1 MRVGVRAGMSGNL
14 IVTRGGRPPILR
26 PTMVLAFWNW
36 LDRYLFGEFSEG
48 TTPGALAL
56 RLLRYPYAIL
66 RDLSRG
72 QINLYAM
79 WLVYATLLS
88 LVPLIAFAFAVLK
101 AFGAHRELRP
111 VILEFFR
118 PVGSHALELTQRVMD
133 FADSVSTGVVGSLG
147 LALLLWTLL
156 GTIKKV
162 EDGFNFLWRVEHAR
176 SFARRV
182 TEYVALLIVG
192 PIVVVSFIGLS
203 HKALE
208 SATAGFGRYMPFWDR
223 LTTLTLEISPYV
235 MVTAIFTAVYMFVP
249 NTKVKWKPALVGGLT
264 AGVLW
269 AGVGKVFT
277 ALVVYSSRLT
287 IVYAGFAIIV
297 TALIWTYFGWLI
309 LLIGAQ
315 LSFYVQ
321 HRNYL
326 RLGLTELRLSAV
338 QREQLTLKVMYLIAK
353 SYQDGKERWTVD
365 ALAHQLGMPG
375 IAISRIVHSL
385 EAAKMLT
392 LSDDEHLLPARDL
405 GKITVQEIIDIARNE
420 KAGQVAPRQ
429 LKLPAIDAIS
439 AKMDEAWRK
448 SAGDMTLRDLV
459 EDA

>member
-1 MRVGVRAGMSGNL
+1 MYV
-14 IVTRGGRPPILR
+14 
-26 PTMVLAFWNW
+26 AFWNW
-36 LDRYLFGEFSEG
+36 LDSYLFGEYSEG

-56 RLLRYPYAIL
+56 RVLRYPYAIL

-79 WLVYATLLS
+79 GLVYATLLS

-101 AFGAHRELRP
+101 AFGAHRELQP
-111 VILEFFR
+111 IIYEFFK
-118 PVGSHALELTQRVMD
+118 PVGASAGELTQRVMD
-133 FADSVSTGVVGSLG
+133 FADRVSTGIVGSLG

-162 EDGFNFLWRVEHAR
+162 EDSFNFVWRVEHAR

-192 PIVVVSFIGLS
+192 PIVIVSFI
-203 HKALE
+203 ALAHNALDT
-208 SATAGFGRYMPFWDR
+208 ATAGFGRYMPFWDR
-223 LTTLTLEISPYV
+223 LTAIALVVSPYV

-249 NTKVKWKPALVGGLT
+249 NTRVKWLPAAVGGVT

-269 AGVGKVFT
+269 AAVGKVFT
-277 ALVVYSSRLT
+277 ALVVYSTRLT

-297 TALIWTYFGWLI
+297 AALLWTYFGWLI
-309 LLIGAQ
+309 LLVGAQ

-321 HRNYL
+321 NRNYL

-338 QREQLTLKVMYLIAK
+338 QREQLTLKVMFLIARA
-353 SYQDGKERWTVD
+353 YHDGKTRWSVD
-365 ALAHQLGMPG
+365 SLARELGMPG
-375 IAISRIVHSL
+375 IGISRIVNSL
-385 EAAKMLT
+385 EAAKLVTLT
-392 LSDDEHLLPARDL
+392 DDEHLLPGRDL
-405 GKITVQEIIDIARNE
+405 GQITLREILDIARNE

-429 LKLPAIDAIS
+429 LKLPSVDAFA
-439 AKMDEAWRK
+439 AKVDEAWRK
-448 SAGDMTLRDLV
+448 SCGDMTLRDLI
-459 EDA
+459 EE

>member
-1 MRVGVRAGMSGNL
+1 M
-14 IVTRGGRPPILR
+14 I
-26 PTMVLAFWNW
+26 LAFWNW
-36 LDRYLFGEFSEG
+36 LDRYLFGEYSEG

-56 RLLRYPYAIL
+56 RVLRYPYAIL

-79 WLVYATLLS
+79 GLVYATLLS

-101 AFGAHRELRP
+101 AFGADRELQP
-111 VILEFFR
+111 LIYEFFK
-118 PVGSHALELTQRVMD
+118 PVGDQATQLTNQVME
-133 FADSVSTGVVGSLG
+133 FAGKVSAGLLGSLG
-147 LALLLWTLL
+147 LVLLLWTLL

-203 HKALE
+203 HRAMD
-208 SATAGFGRYMPFWDR
+208 SASAGITRYMPFAER
-223 LTTLTLEISPYV
+223 LFAIGIEISPYF

-249 NTKVKWKPALVGGLT
+249 NTKVKWKPALIGGVT

-269 AGVGKVFT
+269 AVVGKLFT
-277 ALVVYSSRLT
+277 ALVVYSTRLSV
-287 IVYAGFAIIV
+287 VYAGFALIV
-297 TALIWTYFGWLI
+297 AALLWTYFGWLI

-321 HRNYL
+321 NRHYL
-326 RLGLTELRLSAV
+326 RLGLVDLRLSAV
-338 QREQLTLKVMYLIAK
+338 QREQLTLKVMYLIARA
-353 SYQDGKERWTVD
+353 YHDGKTRWSVD
-365 ALAHQLGMPG
+365 GLAHELGMPG
-375 IAISRIVHSL
+375 IAISRIVHAL
-385 EAAKMLT
+385 EDAQLLT
-392 LSDDEHLLPARDL
+392 MTDDEHLLPARDL
-405 GKITVQEIIDIARNE
+405 GQIPVQEIIDIARNE
-420 KAGQVAPRQ
+420 KAGQVAPRNV
-429 LKLPAIDAIS
+429 KLPAVDQIS

-448 SAGDMTLRDLV
+448 SCGELTLRELV
-459 EDA
+459 EETA

>member
-1 MRVGVRAGMSGNL
+1 MYV
-14 IVTRGGRPPILR
+14 
-26 PTMVLAFWNW
+26 AFWNW
-36 LDRYLFGEFSEG
+36 LDSYLFGEYSEG

-56 RLLRYPYAIL
+56 RVLRYPYAIL

-79 WLVYATLLS
+79 GLVYATLLS

-101 AFGAHRELRP
+101 AFGAHRELQP
-111 VILEFFR
+111 IIYEFFK
-118 PVGSHALELTQRVMD
+118 PVGASAGELTQRVMD
-133 FADSVSTGVVGSLG
+133 FADRVSTGIVGSLG

-162 EDGFNFLWRVEHAR
+162 EDSFNFVWRVEHAR

-192 PIVVVSFIGLS
+192 PIVIVSFI
-203 HKALE
+203 ALAHNALDT
-208 SATAGFGRYMPFWDR
+208 ATAGFGRYMPFWDR
-223 LTTLTLEISPYV
+223 LTAIALVVSPYV

-249 NTKVKWKPALVGGLT
+249 NTKVKWLPAAVGGVT

-269 AGVGKVFT
+269 AAVGKVFT
-277 ALVVYSSRLT
+277 ALVVYSTRLT

-297 TALIWTYFGWLI
+297 AALLWTYFGWLI
-309 LLIGAQ
+309 LLVGAQ

-321 HRNYL
+321 NRNYL

-338 QREQLTLKVMYLIAK
+338 QREQLTLKVMFLIARA
-353 SYQDGKERWTVD
+353 YHDGKTRWSVES
-365 ALAHQLGMPG
+365 LARELGMPG
-375 IAISRIVHSL
+375 IGISRIVNSL
-385 EAAKMLT
+385 EAAKLVTLT
-392 LSDDEHLLPARDL
+392 DDEHLLPGRDL
-405 GKITVQEIIDIARNE
+405 GQITLREILDIARNE

-429 LKLPAIDAIS
+429 LKLPSVDAFA
-439 AKMDEAWRK
+439 AKVDEAWRK
-448 SAGDMTLRDLV
+448 SCGDMTLRDLI
-459 EDA
+459 EE

>member
-1 MRVGVRAGMSGNL
+1 MYV
-14 IVTRGGRPPILR
+14 
-26 PTMVLAFWNW
+26 AFWNW
-36 LDRYLFGEFSEG
+36 LDSYLFGEYSEG
-48 TTPGALAL
+48 ATPGAVAL

-79 WLVYATLLS
+79 GLVYATLLS

-101 AFGAHRELRP
+101 AFGAHRDLQP
-111 VILEFFR
+111 IIYEFFK
-118 PVGSHALELTQRVMD
+118 PVGASAGELTQRVMD
-133 FADSVSTGVVGSLG
+133 FADRVSTGVVGSLG

-176 SFARRV
+176 SFARRI

-192 PIVVVSFIGLS
+192 PIVIVGFI
-203 HKALE
+203 ALAHNALDT
-208 SATAGFGRYMPFWDR
+208 ATAGIGRYMPFWDR
-223 LTTLTLEISPYV
+223 LTTFALVVSPYV

-249 NTKVKWKPALVGGLT
+249 NTKVKWLPAMVGGVS

-269 AGVGKVFT
+269 AAVGKVFT
-277 ALVVYSSRLT
+277 ALVVYSTRLT
-287 IVYAGFAIIV
+287 IVYAGFALIV
-297 TALIWTYFGWLI
+297 AALLWTYFGWLI

-321 HRNYL
+321 NRNYL

-338 QREQLTLKVMYLIAK
+338 QREQLTLKVMYLIARA
-353 SYQDGKERWTVD
+353 YHDGKRRWSVD
-365 ALAHQLGMPG
+365 GLAHELGMPG
-375 IAISRIVHSL
+375 IAVSRIINSL
-385 EAAKMLT
+385 ESARLVTLT
-392 LSDDEHLLPARDL
+392 DDEHLFPARDL
-405 GKITVQEIIDIARNE
+405 GQISLREILDIARNE

-429 LKLPAIDAIS
+429 LKLPSVDAFA
-439 AKMDEAWRK
+439 AKVDEAWRK
-448 SAGDMTLRDLV
+448 SCGDMTLRDLI
-459 EDA
+459 EE